1 MENNAIMENIQQKA
15 KKMKALD
22 AQRLAHEISFGP
34 VIFQISRLMVKW
46 GIFQMLVDAEKGLT
60 LEEISQKTGL
70 SAYAVQTLVYAS
82 LTAGTVICDEE
93 GRYTLS
99 KVGWFLL
106 NDPLI
111 KVDMGMVH
119 DVIYKGLFYLEET
132 LLKGEPVGLHEI
144 FGDYTTIYEALSSLP
159 SEVQKSWFDWDHYF
173 SDQSFDQA
181 LPIVFVDKPKRL
193 LDVGGNTGKFAL
205 RCVGYDKDVQVTI
218 VDLPQQL
225 KLMKDFVAGKPGFER
240 ISGHPANLLD
250 QSVALPKGFDAIWMS
265 QLVSAF
271 SEDEVTSVL
280 ARAAEAMEE
289 KTPLFINET
298 LWDRQRFDAAAYCL
312 TQTTAYFACLA
323 NGNSKMYHSEDL
335 LRCIRQA
342 GLKVETIHDGLG
354 KGHSLLVCKK
364 VTNR

>member
-1 MENNAIMENIQQKA
+1 MENKKIMDNIQQRT

-34 VIFQISRLMVKW
+34 VIFQVSRLMVKW
-46 GIFQMLVDAEKGLT
+46 GIFQLLVDAERGLT
-60 LEEISQKTGL
+60 IEEISQKTEL
-70 SAYAVQTLVYAS
+70 SVYAVQTLVHAS
-82 LTAGTVICDEE
+82 LTAGTVLCEEE

-99 KVGWFLL
+99 KAGWFLL

-119 DVIYKGLFYLEET
+119 DVIYQGLFYLEET
-132 LLKGEPVGLHEI
+132 LLKGEPIGLHKI

-181 LPIVFVDKPKRL
+181 LPIVFSGKPKRL

-205 RCVGYDKDVQVTI
+205 RCVDYDKDVDVTI

-225 KLMKDFVAGKPGFER
+225 KLMRDFVAGKPGFER
-240 ISGHPANLLD
+240 ISGYPANLLN
-250 QSVALPKGFDAIWMS
+250 QSTVLPKGFDAIWMS

-271 SEDEVTSVL
+271 SEEDVTRVL
-280 ARAAEAMEE
+280 ARAAEAMQEN
-289 KTPLFINET
+289 TPLYINET
-298 LWDRQRFDAAAYCL
+298 LWDRQRFDSAAYCL
-312 TQTTAYFACLA
+312 TQTTVYFACLA
-323 NGNSKMYHSEDL
+323 NGSSKMYHSEDL
-335 LRCIRQA
+335 LRCIDKA
-342 GLKVETIHDGLG
+342 GLWVEAIHDGLG

-364 VTNR
+364 RLER